1 MLEHNDIEI
10 LKKLMQGVVKE
21 SEHSILN
28 KVDIRLSE
36 TEQHILEKVDVRIA
50 ETEQNILEKV
60 DVRIA
65 ETEQNILEKVN
76 VRIAETEQNILE
88 KVDVRIAETEQSILE
103 KVDVRIAAT
112 EKKFSEQITCSENLI
127 LNELDR
133 VQTHMEREIAKT
145 QENLDEL
152 KQFYRIDRL
161 EADNT
166 SLLLKMYNDMQK
178 EIAEIK
184 AQIA

>member
-1 MLEHNDIEI
+1 MLDHNDIEI
-10 LKKLMQGVVKE
+10 LKNMMQGVVKE
-21 SEHSILN
+21 TEQNILN
-28 KVDIRLSE
+28 KVDIRL
-36 TEQHILEKVDVRIA
+36 T

-65 ETEQNILEKVN
+65 ETEQNVLK
-76 VRIAETEQNILE
+76 
-88 KVDVRIAETEQSILE
+88 KVDVRIAEIEQKMDE
-103 KVDVRIAAT
+103 K
-112 EKKFSEQITCSENLI
+112 ITHSENLI
-127 LNELDR
+127 LSELDR
-133 VQTHMEREIAKT
+133 VQTHLEKDIEKT

-161 EADNT
+161 ETDNT

-184 AQIA
+184 AKIA

>member
-1 MLEHNDIEI
+1 MLDHNDIEI
-10 LKKLMQGVVKE
+10 LKNMMQGVVKE
-21 SEHSILN
+21 TEQNILN
-28 KVDIRLSE
+28 KVDIRL
-36 TEQHILEKVDVRIA
+36 T

-65 ETEQNILEKVN
+65 ETEQNILK
-76 VRIAETEQNILE
+76 
-88 KVDVRIAETEQSILE
+88 KVDVRIAEVEQKMDE
-103 KVDVRIAAT
+103 K
-112 EKKFSEQITCSENLI
+112 ITHSENLI
-127 LNELDR
+127 LSELDR
-133 VQTHMEREIAKT
+133 VQTHLEKDIEKT

-161 EADNT
+161 ETDNT

-184 AQIA
+184 AKIA

>member
-1 MLEHNDIEI
+1 MLDHNDIEI
-10 LKKLMQGVVKE
+10 LKNMMQGVVKE
-21 SEHSILN
+21 TEQNILN
-28 KVDIRLSE
+28 KVDIRLTE
-36 TEQHILEKVDVRIA
+36 TEQNILEKVDVRIA

-65 ETEQNILEKVN
+65 EIEQKMDEK
-76 VRIAETEQNILE
+76 
-88 KVDVRIAETEQSILE
+88 
-103 KVDVRIAAT
+103 
-112 EKKFSEQITCSENLI
+112 ITHSENLI
-127 LNELDR
+127 LSELDR
-133 VQTHMEREIAKT
+133 VQTHLEKDIEKT

-161 EADNT
+161 ETDNT

-184 AQIA
+184 AKIA

>member
-1 MLEHNDIEI
+1 MLDHNDIEI
-10 LKKLMQGVVKE
+10 LKNMMQSVVK
-21 SEHSILN
+21 
-28 KVDIRLSE
+28 
-36 TEQHILEKVDVRIA
+36 

-65 ETEQNILEKVN
+65 EIEQKMDEK
-76 VRIAETEQNILE
+76 
-88 KVDVRIAETEQSILE
+88 
-103 KVDVRIAAT
+103 
-112 EKKFSEQITCSENLI
+112 ITHSENLI
-127 LNELDR
+127 LSELDR
-133 VQTHMEREIAKT
+133 VQTHLEKDIEKT

-161 EADNT
+161 ETDNT

-184 AQIA
+184 AKIA

>member
-1 MLEHNDIEI
+1 
-10 LKKLMQGVVKE
+10 MQGVVKE

-28 KVDIRLSE
+28 KVDVRLNE
-36 TEQHILEKVDVRIA
+36 TEQNILEKVDVRIA

-65 ETEQNILEKVN
+65 ETEQKLE
-76 VRIAETEQNILE
+76 
-88 KVDVRIAETEQSILE
+88 
-103 KVDVRIAAT
+103 
-112 EKKFSEQITCSENLI
+112 EQITCSENLI

-133 VQTHMEREIAKT
+133 VQTHLEREIAKT

-161 EADNT
+161 ETDNT

-184 AQIA
+184 AKIA

>member
-1 MLEHNDIEI
+1 MLDHNDIEI
-10 LKKLMQGVVKE
+10 LKNMMQGVVKE
-21 SEHSILN
+21 TEQNILN
-28 KVDIRLSE
+28 KVYIRL
-36 TEQHILEKVDVRIA
+36 T

-65 ETEQNILEKVN
+65 ETEQNVLK
-76 VRIAETEQNILE
+76 
-88 KVDVRIAETEQSILE
+88 KVDVRIAEIEQKMDE
-103 KVDVRIAAT
+103 K
-112 EKKFSEQITCSENLI
+112 ITHSENLI
-127 LNELDR
+127 LSELDR
-133 VQTHMEREIAKT
+133 VQTHLEKDIEKT

-161 EADNT
+161 ETDNT

-184 AQIA
+184 AKIA

>member
-1 MLEHNDIEI
+1 MLDHNDIEI
-10 LKKLMQGVVKE
+10 LKNMMQGVVKE
-21 SEHSILN
+21 
-28 KVDIRLSE
+28 
-36 TEQHILEKVDVRIA
+36 TEQNILHKVDVSLT

-65 ETEQNILEKVN
+65 EIEQKMDEK
-76 VRIAETEQNILE
+76 
-88 KVDVRIAETEQSILE
+88 
-103 KVDVRIAAT
+103 
-112 EKKFSEQITCSENLI
+112 ITHSENLI
-127 LNELDR
+127 LSELDR
-133 VQTHMEREIAKT
+133 VQTHLEKDIEKT

-161 EADNT
+161 ETDNT

-184 AQIA
+184 AKIA

>member
-1 MLEHNDIEI
+1 MLDHNDIEI
-10 LKKLMQGVVKE
+10 LKNMMQGVVK
-21 SEHSILN
+21 
-28 KVDIRLSE
+28 
-36 TEQHILEKVDVRIA
+36 

-65 ETEQNILEKVN
+65 EIEQKMDEK
-76 VRIAETEQNILE
+76 
-88 KVDVRIAETEQSILE
+88 
-103 KVDVRIAAT
+103 
-112 EKKFSEQITCSENLI
+112 ITHSENLI
-127 LNELDR
+127 LSELDR
-133 VQTHMEREIAKT
+133 VQTHLEKDIEKT

-184 AQIA
+184 AKIA

>member
-1 MLEHNDIEI
+1 MLDHNDIEI
-10 LKKLMQGVVKE
+10 LKNMMQGVVK
-21 SEHSILN
+21 
-28 KVDIRLSE
+28 
-36 TEQHILEKVDVRIA
+36 

-65 ETEQNILEKVN
+65 EIEQKMDEK
-76 VRIAETEQNILE
+76 
-88 KVDVRIAETEQSILE
+88 
-103 KVDVRIAAT
+103 
-112 EKKFSEQITCSENLI
+112 ITHSENLI
-127 LNELDR
+127 LSELDR
-133 VQTHMEREIAKT
+133 VQTHLEKDIEKT

-161 EADNT
+161 ETDNT

-184 AQIA
+184 AKIA

>member
-1 MLEHNDIEI
+1 MLDHNDIEI
-10 LKKLMQGVVKE
+10 LKNMMQGVVKE
-21 SEHSILN
+21 
-28 KVDIRLSE
+28 
-36 TEQHILEKVDVRIA
+36 TEQNILEKVDVRIA

-65 ETEQNILEKVN
+65 ETEQNVLK
-76 VRIAETEQNILE
+76 
-88 KVDVRIAETEQSILE
+88 KVDVRIAEIEQKMDE
-103 KVDVRIAAT
+103 K
-112 EKKFSEQITCSENLI
+112 ITHSENLI
-127 LNELDR
+127 LSELDR
-133 VQTHMEREIAKT
+133 VQTHLEKDIEKT

-161 EADNT
+161 ETDNT

-184 AQIA
+184 AKIA